1 MTWESCLWL
10 FTNMDIIAEMRTSL
24 VEEEVSVANFGF
36 SSILN
41 PPGFRAGLCQ
51 SRPFA
56 YTFHRTN
63 TSPSSWPWG
72 CYTQCSSHNRTMAF
86 HTASRALSRLF
97 PGIKAQ
103 GIIILINS
111 SKSCFYTVYL
121 YIQYIRI
128 QFYHLFFRLHRFI

>member
-1 MTWESCLWL
+1 MGILPLIIYKHGYHRRNENIVGWRRSQCGQLWL
-10 FTNMDIIAEMRTSL
+10 QFHPESTWVQSW
-24 VEEEVSVANFGF
+24 SVPKQAICLYFPQNKYITIFM
-36 SSILN
+36 
-41 PPGFRAGLCQ
+41 
-51 SRPFA
+51 
-56 YTFHRTN
+56 
-63 TSPSSWPWG
+63 PWG

-103 GIIILINS
+103 GIIIFINS